1 MPISNKSG
9 GLMITIQSILIE
21 YKSVDTLNDS
31 QHFVLKAILPGDKE
45 ILLSHPNLFLYYE
58 TNRAINTSKRYA
70 NILAQFYSYL
80 STDEKF
86 RDIEI
91 SKYHVLTDNRDI
103 RKWQIYRQIKRVQKQ
118 SNKPTSKTI
127 FEDAKIILNYFKWL
141 HNSGYITNVSIEH
154 KNWIAN
160 FKNQRM
166 LNYIQQTAKQVI
178 DAKNIKVLD
187 KERRQSSSKSL
198 ITNQEIKALI
208 NAYTDPAYS
217 ALFKLSLGTGM
228 RPIELVQFPY
238 LGNGENKHIMPYS
251 EMDKDNPT
259 IGFEVIGKGK
269 KLRTVRI
276 NIKDLKELDNT
287 YIKPFYNERRKL
299 YREKYG
305 IECPPSILFLNK
317 VGKPI
322 TPTMISKRSN
332 DAKLRAMK
340 FYPDFREKITFYEA
354 RHWWPTMFALE
365 FFKEKLL
372 DSSSEV
378 LYAAFAE
385 ALKNQMGHEDLETTY
400 KYYIDMARLV
410 YSAHQRTVHELLV
423 SPQKTVQEMLD
434 EMK

>member
-141 HNSGYITNVSIEH
+141 HNSGYVTNVSIEH

-198 ITNQEIKALI
+198 ITNEEIKALI

-410 YSAHQRTVHELLV
+410 YSAHQRTIHELLV

-434 EMK
+434 DMK

>member
-1 MPISNKSG
+1 
-9 GLMITIQSILIE
+9 MITIQSILIE
-21 YKSVDTLNDS
+21 YKSVDTLSDS

-127 FEDAKIILNYFKWL
+127 FEDAKIILLYFKWL
-141 HNSGYITNVSIEH
+141 NNSGYITNVSIQH
-154 KNWIAN
+154 KNWVVN

-208 NAYTDPAYS
+208 KAYTDPAYS

-410 YSAHQRTVHELLV
+410 YSAHQRTIHELLV

>member
-1 MPISNKSG
+1 
-9 GLMITIQSILIE
+9 MITIQSILIE

-127 FEDAKIILNYFKWL
+127 FEDAKIILHYFKWL
-141 HNSGYITNVSIEH
+141 HNSGYVTNVSIEH

-198 ITNQEIKALI
+198 ITNEEIKALI

-410 YSAHQRTVHELLV
+410 YSAHQRTIHELLV

-434 EMK
+434 DMK

>member
-127 FEDAKIILNYFKWL
+127 FEDAKIILHYFKWL
-141 HNSGYITNVSIEH
+141 HNSGYVTNVSIEH

-410 YSAHQRTVHELLV
+410 YSAHQRTIHELLV

-434 EMK
+434 DMK

>member
-1 MPISNKSG
+1 
-9 GLMITIQSILIE
+9 MITIQSILIE

>member
-127 FEDAKIILNYFKWL
+127 FEDAKIILHYFKWL
-141 HNSGYITNVSIEH
+141 HNSGYVTNVSIEH

-198 ITNQEIKALI
+198 ITNEEIKALI

-287 YIKPFYNERRKL
+287 YIKPFYNERRIL

-410 YSAHQRTVHELLV
+410 YSAHQRTIHELLV

-434 EMK
+434 DMK

>member
-127 FEDAKIILNYFKWL
+127 LEDAKIILNYFKWL

>member
-1 MPISNKSG
+1 
-9 GLMITIQSILIE
+9 MITIQSILIE

-127 FEDAKIILNYFKWL
+127 FEDAKIILHYFKWL
-141 HNSGYITNVSIEH
+141 HNSGYVTNVSIKH

-198 ITNQEIKALI
+198 ITNEEIKALI

>member
-118 SNKPTSKTI
+118 SNKPTSNTI

-259 IGFEVIGKGK
+259 IGFEIIGKGK

>member
-127 FEDAKIILNYFKWL
+127 FEDAKIILHYFKWL
-141 HNSGYITNVSIEH
+141 HNSGYVTNVSIEH

-198 ITNQEIKALI
+198 ITNEEIKALI

-410 YSAHQRTVHELLV
+410 YSAHQRTIHELLV